1 MKRQTALAA
10 AAAPV
15 LVLSLAIA
23 AQAVP
28 SDDPSAPVTETSPA
42 DASVEDPTEGAVTDE
57 PIEEPT
63 DEDADEGT
71 ATEEPSTDP
80 TDPASL
86 PAPEDEPVQT
96 EESGALAV
104 EPNDAL
110 AGAPLPDAVA
120 PTEGDLE
127 RPADPALAAADV
139 QITLAS
145 TDLVAGAVLAS
156 GFVPEVEADGT
167 CTLTLTRGDDVRT
180 IEAPAE
186 ADATTTVCGGL
197 TMTTTGLPLGDWHA
211 TIGYQSATRSGVSAP
226 TTVTIR

>member
-42 DASVEDPTEGAVTDE
+42 DASVEDPAEGTATDE
-57 PIEEPT
+57 PTEET
-63 DEDADEGT
+63 TDEGT
-71 ATEEPSTDP
+71 ATEAPSTDP

-86 PAPEDEPVQT
+86 PAPQDEPVQT

-127 RPADPALAAADV
+127 RPADPALAPADV

-156 GFVPEVEADGT
+156 GFVPDVEADAT

>member
-1 MKRQTALAA
+1 MKRQTALAV
-10 AAAPV
+10 AAAPL

-42 DASVEDPTEGAVTDE
+42 EATEVPTEGA
-57 PIEEPT
+57 PT
-63 DEDADEGT
+63 DT
-71 ATEEPSTDP
+71 STSTPTDG
-80 TDPASL
+80 TDPAAVPSDEA
-86 PAPEDEPVQT
+86 PATDAPSVPVQT
-96 EESGALAV
+96 DEGGAASV
-104 EPNDAL
+104 EPNAALPDAE
-110 AGAPLPDAVA
+110 LPDAVA
-120 PTEGDLE
+120 PAEGDLE
-127 RPADPALAAADV
+127 RPADPALGTADV

-156 GFVPEVEADGT
+156 GYVTEVEEGGT
-167 CTLTLTRGDDVRT
+167 CSLTLTRGTEVLT

-197 TMTTTGLPLGDWHA
+197 TMTTTGLALGEWSA
-211 TIGYQSATRSGVSAP
+211 TIGYDSSTRSGVSAA

>member
-42 DASVEDPTEGAVTDE
+42 DASLEGAATEDPTDAPADTAPEGDVVPED
-57 PIEEPT
+57 PT
-63 DEDADEGT
+63 A
-71 ATEEPSTDP
+71 DP

-86 PAPEDEPVQT
+86 PAPVEEPVQT

-120 PTEGDLE
+120 PAEGDLE
-127 RPADPALAAADV
+127 RPADPALAPADV

-156 GFVPEVEADGT
+156 GFVPEVEADAT
-167 CTLTLTRGDDVRT
+167 CTLTLTRGEDVRT

-186 ADATTTVCGGL
+186 PDATTTVCGGL
-197 TMTTTGLPLGDWHA
+197 TMTTTGLALGDWHA
-211 TIGYQSATRSGVSAP
+211 TIGYLSATRSGVSAP
-226 TTVTIR
+226 ATVTIR

>member
-28 SDDPSAPVTETSPA
+28 SGDPSAPVTETSPA
-42 DASVEDPTEGAVTDE
+42 DASVEDPA
-57 PIEEPT
+57 
-63 DEDADEGT
+63 EGT
-71 ATEEPSTDP
+71 ATDP

-86 PAPEDEPVQT
+86 PASQDEPVQT

-127 RPADPALAAADV
+127 RPADPALAPADV

-156 GFVPEVEADGT
+156 GYVPDVETDAT
-167 CTLTLTRGDDVRT
+167 CTLTLTRGDEVLS

-197 TMTTTGLPLGDWHA
+197 TMTTTGLALGEWHA
-211 TIGYQSATRSGVSAP
+211 TIGYQSATRSGISAP

>member
-42 DASVEDPTEGAVTDE
+42 DASVEDPTEGTATDQ
-57 PIEEPT
+57 PTEET
-63 DEDADEGT
+63 TDEGT

-127 RPADPALAAADV
+127 RPADPALAPADV

>member
-28 SDDPSAPVTETSPA
+28 TDDPSAPVTETSPA
-42 DASVEDPTEGAVTDE
+42 DESVEAPT
-57 PIEEPT
+57 
-63 DEDADEGT
+63 EGT
-71 ATEEPSTDP
+71 ATEDAPTGTDPEGEVATEEPPTDP

-86 PAPEDEPVQT
+86 PAPSDEPVQT

-127 RPADPALAAADV
+127 RPADPALAPADV

-156 GFVPEVEADGT
+156 AYVPEVEADAT

-180 IEAPAE
+180 IEEPAE

-197 TMTTTGLPLGDWHA
+197 TMSTTGLPVGDWYA
-211 TIGYQSATRSGVSAP
+211 TIGYLSTARSGVSAP
-226 TTVTIR
+226 VTVTIR